1 MLGQIFTHWH
11 CLQHVGTHGFCRGRR
26 VCPTEAIKN
35 HPEKNHPKLERTVY
49 AKYVRS
55 RSNIFKR
62 RNIDQACSANMTCTS
77 RIPVFLFF
85 FAGDL
90 PQSVLLVFWTE
101 GNGSKS
107 VHACHAIR
115 QDFINDCHTILHEGN
130 QQIIPTIRLIFEM
143 TGRFFLDSSQGQEHI
158 TRHIHQRS
166 PFFRCHLV
174 PFWCHAAHLH
184 GILRIALVDPLAPLP
199 ESRLWRATRRWR
211 HCRVSEN
218 RV

>member
-85 FAGDL
+85 VAGDL

-130 QQIIPTIRLIFEM
+130 QQIIPTIRLIFEND
-143 TGRFFLDSSQGQEHI
+143 GALFFWTVPKARSTSPGTS
-158 TRHIHQRS
+158 TRGHHFFGATWCPFGAMLRTFTASCGLRS
-166 PFFRCHLV
+166 
-174 PFWCHAAHLH
+174 
-184 GILRIALVDPLAPLP
+184 
-199 ESRLWRATRRWR
+199 
-211 HCRVSEN
+211 
-218 RV
+218 